1 MKRNPGSNN
10 FLIAAMIL
18 LTLSSC
24 NSNIIYSDEAVMP
37 EMTWNLFNTAD
48 FSFPVTDTNN
58 NTNVFFTIRTGSQYP
73 FRNIFL
79 FVTTSAPDGKVVTDT
94 LEYEVADEKGN
105 WFGKGFGEIHE
116 LKLPYRQ
123 NVFFPVKGT
132 YRFKIQ
138 HGMRTVD
145 LKGVYDVG
153 LRIEKY
159 VQ

>member
-10 FLIAAMIL
+10 FLIAALIL